1 MKEFL
6 YTAWYKIE
14 PFLLWILGSIFLLFG
29 IIDLIISKNPKI
41 LGITLIVSSTLLI
54 PYTFIILSNK
64 FVFLKKEGIRL
75 IMALIG
81 LIFLGSVLNNNL
93 NKKYDQ
99 KNISPELQVSPLL
112 WGLGVLKDPVVLEE
126 ISNVD
131 EEISNDDQKNPN
143 LTLSQINAEEMARNY
158 LYTTA
163 FSYKGL
169 INQLVYEGFSESD
182 ARYGADNCGADWKF
196 QASQKAKDY
205 LINQPFSRKGLI
217 NQLIYEG
224 FTEKEAVYGVNNTGL

>member
-6 YTAWYKIE
+6 YKAWYKIE

-75 IMALIG
+75 IIALIG
-81 LIFLGSVLNNNL
+81 LIFLGSVLDSNL
-93 NKKYDQ
+93 NKKSNQ
-99 KNISPELQVSPLL
+99 KNRNQEL
-112 WGLGVLKDPVVLEE
+112 LKEQVVLEE
-126 ISNVD
+126 ISND
-131 EEISNDDQKNPN
+131 DKISNDNEKNPN
-143 LTLSQINAEEMARNY
+143 LTLSQINAEEMSRNY
-158 LYTTA
+158 LNTTA

>member
-41 LGITLIVSSTLLI
+41 LGITPIVSSTLLI

-75 IMALIG
+75 IIALIG
-81 LIFLGSVLNNNL
+81 LIFLGSVLDSNL
-93 NKKYDQ
+93 NKKSNQ
-99 KNISPELQVSPLL
+99 KNRNQEL
-112 WGLGVLKDPVVLEE
+112 LKEQVVLEE
-126 ISNVD
+126 ISND
-131 EEISNDDQKNPN
+131 DKISNDNEKNPN
-143 LTLSQINAEEMARNY
+143 LTLSQINAEEMSRNY
-158 LYTTA
+158 LNTTA

>member
-1 MKEFL
+1 M
-6 YTAWYKIE
+6 
-14 PFLLWILGSIFLLFG
+14 S
-29 IIDLIISKNPKI
+29 
-41 LGITLIVSSTLLI
+41 
-54 PYTFIILSNK
+54 
-64 FVFLKKEGIRL
+64 
-75 IMALIG
+75 
-81 LIFLGSVLNNNL
+81 
-93 NKKYDQ
+93 
-99 KNISPELQVSPLL
+99 
-112 WGLGVLKDPVVLEE
+112 
-126 ISNVD
+126 
-131 EEISNDDQKNPN
+131 
-143 LTLSQINAEEMARNY
+143 RNY
-158 LYTTA
+158 LNTTA